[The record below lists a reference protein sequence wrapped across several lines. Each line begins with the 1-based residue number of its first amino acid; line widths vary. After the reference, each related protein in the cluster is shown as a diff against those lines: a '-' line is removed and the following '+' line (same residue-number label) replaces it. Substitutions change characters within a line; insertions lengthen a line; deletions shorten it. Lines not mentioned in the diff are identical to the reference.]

1 MPQFFIER
9 PVFAWVLAIFVV
21 LAGALAI
28 PRLAI
33 ERYPSVAPPSVS
45 IYASYPGASAQT
57 MNDAV
62 VGLIERELSGVKHL
76 LYFSSSTDTSGE
88 ASITATFRP
97 GTDPELA
104 QVDVQNRIKAI
115 ESRLPQAVRQN
126 GLGVEA
132 ADSGFLMLVG
142 LRSTDGR
149 LDEVALSDYMAR
161 NIVEELR
168 RIEGVGRVQLFG
180 AERAMRIWVDPA
192 QLVAYRLTLGD
203 LTTAISE
210 QNAQIAPGR
219 VGDFPAVPGQRVTIP
234 LTVEGQLSTPEAF
247 AAIVLR
253 ANPDGSRVVIGDVA
267 RVELGAESYAWS
279 TRENGAPATAAAIQ
293 LSPGANAVK
302 VAGAVRAHGR
312 TRTHPAGGHA
322 RHGAVRHRAVRGDL
336 DPESAH
342 HPHRSDGAGVRGDV
356 PVPAE
361 HPLHA
366 HPGHRGAD
374 RAAGHLRGDA
384 RGRLLD

>member
-33 ERYPSVAPPSVS
+33 ERYPSVAPPSIS

-168 RIEGVGRVQLFG
+168 RIDGVGRVQLFG

-219 VGDFPAVPGQRVTIP
+219 VGDSPALPGQRVTIP
-234 LTVEGQLSTPEAF
+234 LTE
-247 AAIVLR
+247 
-253 ANPDGSRVVIGDVA
+253 IG
-267 RVELGAESYAWS
+267 
-279 TRENGAPATAAAIQ
+279 
-293 LSPGANAVK
+293 
-302 VAGAVRAHGR
+302 RAH
-312 TRTHPAGGHA
+312 
-322 RHGAVRHRAVRGDL
+322 V
-336 DPESAH
+336 
-342 HPHRSDGAGVRGDV
+342 
-356 PVPAE
+356 
-361 HPLHA
+361 
-366 HPGHRGAD
+366 
-374 RAAGHLRGDA
+374 
-384 RGRLLD
+384 